1 MKIKYFE
8 ECFLFDLWWKHYI
21 LRINVTKGRPNNS
34 SQCKR
39 GENKTTLSLKYDEL
53 CFNMWYYGT
62 E

>member
-8 ECFLFDLWWKHYI
+8 EGFLCDLRWKHYI
-21 LRINVTKGRPNNS
+21 FRINVTKGKNS

-53 CFNMWYYGT
+53 CFNM
-62 E
+62 